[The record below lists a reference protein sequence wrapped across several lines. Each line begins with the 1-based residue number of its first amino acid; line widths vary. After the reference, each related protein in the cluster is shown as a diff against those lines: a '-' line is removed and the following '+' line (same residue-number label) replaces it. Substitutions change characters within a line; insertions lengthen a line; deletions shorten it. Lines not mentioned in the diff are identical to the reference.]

1 MQSKCK
7 VIAVA
12 NQKGGVGKTTTT
24 EHLGIGLAK
33 AGKKV
38 LLIDLD
44 PQANLTACL
53 GWQNVDALDHTVSDV
68 IEASIRKEPVKFNNI
83 ILHHDEGVDLI
94 SSNISLSE
102 NEPRLAGVFMRE
114 KILANGIEAVKG
126 DYDYV
131 LIGLLPYSGNTH
143 Y

>member
-33 AGKKV
+33 FGKKV

-44 PQANLTACL
+44 PQANLTASL
-53 GWQNVDALDHTVSDV
+53 GWKNVDALKKTVSDV
-68 IEASIRKEPVKFNNI
+68 LDAIM
-83 ILHHDEGVDLI
+83 L
-94 SSNISLSE
+94 
-102 NEPRLAGVFMRE
+102 E
-114 KILANGIEAVKG
+114 KDV
-126 DYDYV
+126 
-131 LIGLLPYSGNTH
+131 
-143 Y
+143 

>member
-38 LLIDLD
+38 LLVDFD
-44 PQANLTACL
+44 PQADLTTCL
-53 GWQNVDALDHTVSDV
+53 GWQNADELEATISDV
-68 IEASIRKEPVKFNNI
+68 IEAYLIEPIRQMVDGNHEFLKAGKE
-83 ILHHDEGVDLI
+83 LHYHFHQIVLKDFLADPGITV
-94 SSNISLSE
+94 LS
-102 NEPRLAGVFMRE
+102 
-114 KILANGIEAVKG
+114 
-126 DYDYV
+126 
-131 LIGLLPYSGNTH
+131 
-143 Y
+143 